1 MRRVRRMDMAIT
13 GAEVRVKAF
22 RVADV
27 TQEESVGSEK
37 RI

>member
-1 MRRVRRMDMAIT
+1 MDMAIT

-27 TQEESVGSEK
+27 TQEESVESEK